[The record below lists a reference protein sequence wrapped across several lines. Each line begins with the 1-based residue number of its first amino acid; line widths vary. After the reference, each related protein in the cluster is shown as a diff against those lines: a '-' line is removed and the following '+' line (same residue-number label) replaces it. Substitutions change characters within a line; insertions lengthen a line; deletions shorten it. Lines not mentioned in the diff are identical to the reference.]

1 MQLYRIV
8 IIYHIPYRPF
18 NAQQAL
24 MVRQMATLDRDKVS
38 MAGDNRDQQT
48 DPEIDKDFAHQVM
61 ATVGQGIV
69 VSSEGWRFEYAN
81 PAFARM
87 VGRMPKELIGR
98 SMDEFIHPQ
107 DLPILI
113 KARSRRQEGETSSY
127 EARLIR
133 SDRCVFPV
141 QVTGTPRWQDGKV
154 LGSILAVTDLT
165 ERKRFE
171 DELKKSE
178 AKNRALLDAIPDAI
192 FLLDEEG
199 NFLDYRASNS
209 SILYAPPEAFMGK
222 NIHSIM
228 PQDLVELTMNNLGL
242 ARQSGKMQVFE
253 YQLPTNGEIKHFEA
267 RINLCEGGDFLA
279 LVRDVTERKRS
290 DEMLWKAKEEAEAA
304 AKAKSEFLANM
315 SHEIRTPLNAVI
327 GLTGLLLDTDL
338 TPEQRN
344 YLEIVRDS
352 GDSLLSVINNILD
365 FSKIDGGMMELE
377 HSPFDLRRC
386 IESTMDLMVTRAA
399 EKGLVLK
406 VVLDD
411 QLPTMLVGDASRLRQ
426 VLANLLSNA
435 VKFTDKGFVEVSVRG
450 NAIQEGFEL
459 RFDVFDTGI
468 GVPQDKLDRLF
479 MPFSQIDSSITRKYG
494 GTGLGL
500 AISKRLVE
508 MMGGRIW
515 ARSDPGVGSTFS
527 FTVKVKL
534 PCMQPV
540 QHKVKD
546 LKPEIKP
553 PIEGHFQQARPLSI
567 LLAEDNA
574 VNQMVLLQM
583 LRKIG
588 YQADLASN
596 GFDVLAALDR
606 QAYDVILMDIQ
617 MPDMDGFE
625 ATRRILARFP
635 KMKRPRIIA
644 LTAHALKG
652 DRERCMEAGMD
663 SYLSKPVKIED
674 LQSALRPTGH

>member
-1 MQLYRIV
+1 
-8 IIYHIPYRPF
+8 
-18 NAQQAL
+18 

-38 MAGDNRDQQT
+38 TAGDNCDQQT

-69 VSSEGWRFEYAN
+69 VSSEGWRFEYVN

-98 SMDEFIHPQ
+98 SMDELIHPH
-107 DLPILI
+107 DRPILI
-113 KARSRRQEGETSSY
+113 QARSRRQAGETSSY

-133 SDRCVFPV
+133 SDGCVFPV
-141 QVTGTPRWQDGKV
+141 QVTGTPRWQDGKFF
-154 LGSILAVTDLT
+154 GSIVAVTDLT

-178 AKNRALLDAIPDAI
+178 AENRLLLDSIPDSI
-192 FLLDEEG
+192 FLLDKEG
-199 NFLDYRASNS
+199 NFLDYRTPNS
-209 SILYAPPEAFMGK
+209 SILYAPAELFMGK

-253 YQLPTNGEIKHFEA
+253 YQLPANGEIKHFEA

-338 TPEQRN
+338 THEQRN

-450 NAIQEGFEL
+450 NAIPEGFEL
-459 RFDVFDTGI
+459 RFDVLDTGI
-468 GVPQDKLDRLF
+468 GMPQDKLDRLF
-479 MPFSQIDSSITRKYG
+479 MPFSQIDSSITRRYG

-500 AISKRLVE
+500 AISKRLVG

-515 ARSDPGVGSTFS
+515 AKSNPGVGSTFT
-527 FTVKVKL
+527 FTIKVKL

-540 QHKVKD
+540 QHEVKD
-546 LKPEIKP
+546 LKPDIKP
-553 PIEGHFQQARPLSI
+553 PIEGHFQQALPLSI

-606 QAYDVILMDIQ
+606 QAYDVVLMDIQ

-644 LTAHALKG
+644 LTAHALNG
-652 DRERCMEAGMD
+652 DRERCLKAGMD
-663 SYLSKPVKIED
+663 GYLSKPVKIED

>member
-1 MQLYRIV
+1 
-8 IIYHIPYRPF
+8 
-18 NAQQAL
+18 
-24 MVRQMATLDRDKVS
+24 

-87 VGRMPKELIGR
+87 VGSRPEELIGR

-625 ATRRILARFP
+625 ATRRILARFT
-635 KMKRPRIIA
+635 KKKRPRIIA
-644 LTAHALKG
+644 LTAHALNG
-652 DRERCMEAGMD
+652 DRERCLEAGMD

>member
-1 MQLYRIV
+1 
-8 IIYHIPYRPF
+8 
-18 NAQQAL
+18 
-24 MVRQMATLDRDKVS
+24 MVQQMATLDRDKVS
-38 MAGDNRDQQT
+38 MAGDNWGQQT
-48 DPEIDKDFAHQVM
+48 DPERDQDFAHQVM

-69 VSSEGWRFEYAN
+69 VSGEGWRFEYVN

-98 SMDEFIHPQ
+98 SMDELIHPH

-113 KARSRRQEGETSSY
+113 QARSRRQSGETSSY

-133 SDRCVFPV
+133 SDGCVFPV
-141 QVTGTPRWQDGKV
+141 QVTGTPRWQDGKFF
-154 LGSILAVTDLT
+154 GSIVAVTDLT

-192 FLLDEEG
+192 FLLDKEG
-199 NFLDYRASNS
+199 NFLDYRAPNS
-209 SILYAPPEAFMGK
+209 SILYAPAELFMGK

-338 TPEQRN
+338 THEQRN

-352 GDSLLSVINNILD
+352 SDSLLSVINNILD

-450 NAIQEGFEL
+450 NAIPEGFEL
-459 RFDVFDTGI
+459 RFDVLDTGI
-468 GVPQDKLDRLF
+468 GMPQDKLDRLF
-479 MPFSQIDSSITRKYG
+479 MPFSQIDSSITRRYG

-515 ARSDPGVGSTFS
+515 AKSDPGVGSTFT

-534 PCMQPV
+534 PCMQPA

-546 LKPEIKP
+546 SKPVIKP
-553 PIEGHFQQARPLSI
+553 PIEGHFQRARPLSI

-596 GFDVLAALDR
+596 GFDVLEALDR
-606 QAYDVILMDIQ
+606 QAYDVVLMDIQ

-652 DRERCMEAGMD
+652 DRERCLEAGMD

-674 LQSALRPTGH
+674 LQSALRPTGN

>member
-1 MQLYRIV
+1 
-8 IIYHIPYRPF
+8 
-18 NAQQAL
+18 
-24 MVRQMATLDRDKVS
+24 
-38 MAGDNRDQQT
+38 MAGDNWDQQT
-48 DPEIDKDFAHQVM
+48 DPETDKDFAYQVM

-69 VSSEGWRFEYAN
+69 VSSEGWRFEYVN

-87 VGRMPKELIGR
+87 VGRRPEELIGR

-107 DLPILI
+107 DLPILFNS
-113 KARSRRQEGETSSY
+113 RSRRQAGETSSY
-127 EARLIR
+127 DARLIR
-133 SDRCVFPV
+133 SDGCVFPV
-141 QVTGTPRWQDGKV
+141 QITGAPRWQDGKV
-154 LGSILAVTDLT
+154 LGSIVAVTDLT

-178 AKNRALLDAIPDAI
+178 AKNRALIDAIPDSV
-192 FLLDEEG
+192 FLLDKEG
-199 NFLDYRASNS
+199 NFLDYRAPNS
-209 SILYAPPEAFMGK
+209 SMLYAPPELFMGK
-222 NIHSIM
+222 SIHSIM
-228 PQDLVELTMNNLGL
+228 PQDLVELTMNNIGM

-253 YQLPTNGEIKHFEA
+253 YQLPTNGETKHFEA
-267 RINLCEGGDFLA
+267 RINLCEGGDFLT

-290 DEMLWKAKEEAEAA
+290 DEMLWKAKEVAEAA

-327 GLTGLLLDTDL
+327 GLTGILLDTDL
-338 TPEQRN
+338 THEQRN
-344 YLEIVRDS
+344 YLEIVRNS
-352 GDSLLSVINNILD
+352 SDSLLSVINNILD

-377 HSPFDLRRC
+377 QSPFDLRRC
-386 IESTMDLMVTRAA
+386 IESTMDLMVTRVE
-399 EKGLVLK
+399 EKELVLK

-411 QLPTMLVGDASRLRQ
+411 QLPPMLVGDANRIRQ

-450 NAIQEGFEL
+450 NAIPEGFEL
-459 RFDVFDTGI
+459 RFDVLDTGI
-468 GVPQDKLDRLF
+468 GMPQDKLDRLF
-479 MPFSQIDSSITRKYG
+479 MPFSQIDSSITRRYG

-515 ARSDPGVGSTFS
+515 AESDPGVGSTFT
-527 FTVKVKL
+527 FTIKVKL

-546 LKPEIKP
+546 LKPDIKP

-606 QAYDVILMDIQ
+606 QAYDVVLMDIQ

-625 ATRRILARFP
+625 ATRRILARFS
-635 KMKRPRIIA
+635 KTKRPRIIA
-644 LTAHALKG
+644 LTAHALNG
-652 DRERCMEAGMD
+652 DRERCLDAGMD

>member
-1 MQLYRIV
+1 
-8 IIYHIPYRPF
+8 
-18 NAQQAL
+18 

-38 MAGDNRDQQT
+38 TAGDNCDQQT

-69 VSSEGWRFEYAN
+69 VSSEGWRFEYVN

-98 SMDEFIHPQ
+98 SMDELIHPH
-107 DLPILI
+107 DRPILI
-113 KARSRRQEGETSSY
+113 QARSRRQAGETSSY

-133 SDRCVFPV
+133 SDGCVFPV
-141 QVTGTPRWQDGKV
+141 QVTGTPRWQDGKFF
-154 LGSILAVTDLT
+154 GSIVAVTDLT

-171 DELKKSE
+171 DELKKRE
-178 AKNRALLDAIPDAI
+178 AENRLLLDSIPDSI
-192 FLLDEEG
+192 FLLDKEG
-199 NFLDYRASNS
+199 NFLDYRTPNS
-209 SILYAPPEAFMGK
+209 SILYAPAELFMGK

-338 TPEQRN
+338 THEQRN

-450 NAIQEGFEL
+450 NAIPEGFEL
-459 RFDVFDTGI
+459 RFDVLDTGI
-468 GVPQDKLDRLF
+468 GMPQDKLDRLF
-479 MPFSQIDSSITRKYG
+479 MPFSQIDSSITRRYG

-500 AISKRLVE
+500 AISKRLVG

-515 ARSDPGVGSTFS
+515 AKSNPGVGSTFT
-527 FTVKVKL
+527 FTIKVKL

-540 QHKVKD
+540 QHEVKD
-546 LKPEIKP
+546 LKPDIKP
-553 PIEGHFQQARPLSI
+553 PIEGHFQQALPLSI

-606 QAYDVILMDIQ
+606 QAYDVVLMDIQ

-644 LTAHALKG
+644 LTAHALNG
-652 DRERCMEAGMD
+652 DRERCLKAGMD
-663 SYLSKPVKIED
+663 GYLSKPVKIED

>member
-1 MQLYRIV
+1 
-8 IIYHIPYRPF
+8 
-18 NAQQAL
+18 
-24 MVRQMATLDRDKVS
+24 

-315 SHEIRTPLNAVI
+315 SHEIRTPLNAVV

-338 TPEQRN
+338 THEQRN

-352 GDSLLSVINNILD
+352 SDSLLSVINNILD

-479 MPFSQIDSSITRKYG
+479 MPFSQIDSSITRRYG

-515 ARSDPGVGSTFS
+515 ARSEPGVGSTFT
-527 FTVKVKL
+527 FTIKVKL

-644 LTAHALKG
+644 LTAHALNG
-652 DRERCMEAGMD
+652 DRERCLKAGMD
-663 SYLSKPVKIED
+663 GYLSKPVKIED

>member
-1 MQLYRIV
+1 
-8 IIYHIPYRPF
+8 
-18 NAQQAL
+18 

-38 MAGDNRDQQT
+38 TAGDNCDQQT

-69 VSSEGWRFEYAN
+69 VSSEGWRFEYVN

-98 SMDEFIHPQ
+98 SMDELIHPH
-107 DLPILI
+107 DRPILI
-113 KARSRRQEGETSSY
+113 QARSRRQAGETSSY

-133 SDRCVFPV
+133 SDGCVFPV
-141 QVTGTPRWQDGKV
+141 QVTGTPRWQDGKFF
-154 LGSILAVTDLT
+154 GSIVAVTDLT

-178 AKNRALLDAIPDAI
+178 AENRLLLDSIPDSI
-192 FLLDEEG
+192 FLLDKEG
-199 NFLDYRASNS
+199 NFLDYRTPNS
-209 SILYAPPEAFMGK
+209 SILYAPAELFMGK

-228 PQDLVELTMNNLGL
+228 PQDLVELTMNNLEM

-338 TPEQRN
+338 THEQRN

-450 NAIQEGFEL
+450 NAIPEGFEL
-459 RFDVFDTGI
+459 RFDVLDTGI
-468 GVPQDKLDRLF
+468 GMPQDKLDRLF
-479 MPFSQIDSSITRKYG
+479 MPFSQIDSSITRRYG

-500 AISKRLVE
+500 AISKRLVG

-515 ARSDPGVGSTFS
+515 AKSNPGVGSTFT
-527 FTVKVKL
+527 FTIKVKL

-540 QHKVKD
+540 QHEVKD
-546 LKPEIKP
+546 LKPDIKP
-553 PIEGHFQQARPLSI
+553 PIEGHFQQALPLSI

-606 QAYDVILMDIQ
+606 QAYDVVLMDIQ

-644 LTAHALKG
+644 LTAHALNG
-652 DRERCMEAGMD
+652 DRERCLKAGMD
-663 SYLSKPVKIED
+663 GYLSKPVKIED

>member
-1 MQLYRIV
+1 
-8 IIYHIPYRPF
+8 
-18 NAQQAL
+18 

-38 MAGDNRDQQT
+38 TAGDNCDQQT

-69 VSSEGWRFEYAN
+69 VSSEGWRFEYVN

-98 SMDEFIHPQ
+98 SMDELIHPH
-107 DLPILI
+107 DRPILI
-113 KARSRRQEGETSSY
+113 QARSRRQAGETSSY

-133 SDRCVFPV
+133 SDGCVFPV
-141 QVTGTPRWQDGKV
+141 QVTGTPRWQDGKFF
-154 LGSILAVTDLT
+154 GSIVAVTDLT

-178 AKNRALLDAIPDAI
+178 AENRLLLDSIPDSI
-192 FLLDEEG
+192 FLLDKEG
-199 NFLDYRASNS
+199 NFLDYRTPNS
-209 SILYAPPEAFMGK
+209 SILYAPAELFMGK

-253 YQLPTNGEIKHFEA
+253 YQLPANGEIKHFEA

-338 TPEQRN
+338 THEQRN

-411 QLPTMLVGDASRLRQ
+411 QLPTTLVGDASRLRQ

-450 NAIQEGFEL
+450 NAIPEGFEL
-459 RFDVFDTGI
+459 RFDVLDTGI
-468 GVPQDKLDRLF
+468 GMPQDKLDRLF
-479 MPFSQIDSSITRKYG
+479 MPFSQIDSSITRRYG

-500 AISKRLVE
+500 AISKRLVG

-515 ARSDPGVGSTFS
+515 AKSNPGVGSTFT
-527 FTVKVKL
+527 FTIKVKL

-540 QHKVKD
+540 QHEVKD
-546 LKPEIKP
+546 LKPDIKP
-553 PIEGHFQQARPLSI
+553 PIEGHFQQALPLSI

-606 QAYDVILMDIQ
+606 QAYDVVLMDIQ

-644 LTAHALKG
+644 LTAHALNG
-652 DRERCMEAGMD
+652 DRERCLKAGMD
-663 SYLSKPVKIED
+663 GYLSKPVKIED

>member
-1 MQLYRIV
+1 
-8 IIYHIPYRPF
+8 
-18 NAQQAL
+18 

-38 MAGDNRDQQT
+38 MAGDNRDQRT
-48 DPEIDKDFAHQVM
+48 DPEIDRDFAHQVM

-69 VSSEGWRFEYAN
+69 VSSEGWRFEYVN

-87 VGRMPKELIGR
+87 VGSRPEELIGR
-98 SMDEFIHPQ
+98 SMDELIHPH

-113 KARSRRQEGETSSY
+113 QARSRRQAGETSSY

-133 SDRCVFPV
+133 SDGCVFPV
-141 QVTGTPRWQDGKV
+141 QVTGTPRWQDGKFF
-154 LGSILAVTDLT
+154 GSIVAVTDLT

-178 AKNRALLDAIPDAI
+178 AKNRALLDAIPDTI

-209 SILYAPPEAFMGK
+209 SVLYAPPELFMGK

-228 PQDLVELTMNNLGL
+228 PQDLVELTINNLGL

-338 TPEQRN
+338 THEQRN

-450 NAIQEGFEL
+450 NAIPEGFEL
-459 RFDVFDTGI
+459 RFDVLDTGI
-468 GVPQDKLDRLF
+468 GMPQDKLDRLF
-479 MPFSQIDSSITRKYG
+479 MPFSQIDSSITRRYG

-515 ARSDPGVGSTFS
+515 AKSDLGVGSTFS
-527 FTVKVKL
+527 FAVKVKL
-534 PCMQPV
+534 PCMQSV

-546 LKPEIKP
+546 LIPVIKP

-635 KMKRPRIIA
+635 KKKRPRIIA
-644 LTAHALKG
+644 LTAHALNG
-652 DRERCMEAGMD
+652 DRERCLEAGMD

-674 LQSALRPTGH
+674 LQSALRSTGH

>member
-1 MQLYRIV
+1 
-8 IIYHIPYRPF
+8 
-18 NAQQAL
+18 
-24 MVRQMATLDRDKVS
+24 
-38 MAGDNRDQQT
+38 
-48 DPEIDKDFAHQVM
+48 
-61 ATVGQGIV
+61 
-69 VSSEGWRFEYAN
+69 
-81 PAFARM
+81 
-87 VGRMPKELIGR
+87 
-98 SMDEFIHPQ
+98 
-107 DLPILI
+107 
-113 KARSRRQEGETSSY
+113 
-127 EARLIR
+127 
-133 SDRCVFPV
+133 
-141 QVTGTPRWQDGKV
+141 
-154 LGSILAVTDLT
+154 
-165 ERKRFE
+165 
-171 DELKKSE
+171 
-178 AKNRALLDAIPDAI
+178 
-192 FLLDEEG
+192 
-199 NFLDYRASNS
+199 
-209 SILYAPPEAFMGK
+209 
-222 NIHSIM
+222 
-228 PQDLVELTMNNLGL
+228 MNNIEM
-242 ARQSGKMQVFE
+242 ARQSGKMQVFA
-253 YQLPTNGEIKHFEA
+253 YQLPANGEIKHFEA

-435 VKFTDKGFVEVSVRG
+435 VKFADKGFVEVSVRG
-450 NAIQEGFEL
+450 NAIPEGFEL
-459 RFDVFDTGI
+459 RFDVLDTGI
-468 GVPQDKLDRLF
+468 GMPQDKLDRLF
-479 MPFSQIDSSITRKYG
+479 MPFSQIDSSITRRYG

-515 ARSDPGVGSTFS
+515 ANSDLGVGSTFS

-546 LKPEIKP
+546 LIPVITP
-553 PIEGHFQQARPLSI
+553 PIKGHFQQARPLSV

-635 KMKRPRIIA
+635 KKKRPRIIA
-644 LTAHALKG
+644 RTAHALNG
-652 DRERCMEAGMD
+652 DRERCLEAGMD

>member
-1 MQLYRIV
+1 
-8 IIYHIPYRPF
+8 
-18 NAQQAL
+18 

-38 MAGDNRDQQT
+38 TAGDNCDQQT

-69 VSSEGWRFEYAN
+69 VSSEGWRFEYVN

-98 SMDEFIHPQ
+98 SMDELIHPH
-107 DLPILI
+107 DRPILI
-113 KARSRRQEGETSSY
+113 QARSRRQAGETSSY

-133 SDRCVFPV
+133 SDGCVFPV
-141 QVTGTPRWQDGKV
+141 QVTGTPRWQDGKFF
-154 LGSILAVTDLT
+154 GSIVAVTDLT

-178 AKNRALLDAIPDAI
+178 AENRLLLDSIPDSI
-192 FLLDEEG
+192 FLLDKEG
-199 NFLDYRASNS
+199 NFLDYRTPNS
-209 SILYAPPEAFMGK
+209 SILYAPAELFMGK

-338 TPEQRN
+338 THEQRN

-450 NAIQEGFEL
+450 NAIPEGFEL
-459 RFDVFDTGI
+459 RFDVLDTGI
-468 GVPQDKLDRLF
+468 GMPQDKLDRLF
-479 MPFSQIDSSITRKYG
+479 MPFSQIDSSITRRYG

-500 AISKRLVE
+500 AISKRLVG

-515 ARSDPGVGSTFS
+515 AKSNPGVGSTFT
-527 FTVKVKL
+527 FTIKVKL

-540 QHKVKD
+540 QHEVKD
-546 LKPEIKP
+546 LKPDIKP
-553 PIEGHFQQARPLSI
+553 PIEGHFQQALPLSI

-644 LTAHALKG
+644 LTAHALNG
-652 DRERCMEAGMD
+652 DRERCLEAGMD
-663 SYLSKPVKIED
+663 GYLSKPVKIED

>member
-1 MQLYRIV
+1 
-8 IIYHIPYRPF
+8 
-18 NAQQAL
+18 

-38 MAGDNRDQQT
+38 TAGDNCDQQT

-69 VSSEGWRFEYAN
+69 VSSEGWRFEYVN

-98 SMDEFIHPQ
+98 SMDELIHPH
-107 DLPILI
+107 DRPILI
-113 KARSRRQEGETSSY
+113 QARSRRQAGETSSY

-133 SDRCVFPV
+133 SDGCVFPV
-141 QVTGTPRWQDGKV
+141 QVTGTPRWQDGKFF
-154 LGSILAVTDLT
+154 GSIVAVTDLT

-178 AKNRALLDAIPDAI
+178 AENRLLLDSIPDSI
-192 FLLDEEG
+192 FLLDKEG
-199 NFLDYRASNS
+199 NFLDYRTPNS
-209 SILYAPPEAFMGK
+209 SILYAPAELFMGK

-228 PQDLVELTMNNLGL
+228 PQDLVELTMNNIEM

-253 YQLPTNGEIKHFEA
+253 YQLPANGEIKHFEA

-344 YLEIVRDS
+344 YLEIVRNS
-352 GDSLLSVINNILD
+352 SDSLLSVINDILD

-386 IESTMDLMVTRAA
+386 IESTMDLMVTRVA

-450 NAIQEGFEL
+450 NAIPEGFEL
-459 RFDVFDTGI
+459 RFDVLDTGI
-468 GVPQDKLDRLF
+468 GMPQDKLDRLF
-479 MPFSQIDSSITRKYG
+479 MPFSQIDSSITRRYG

-500 AISKRLVE
+500 AISKRLVG

-515 ARSDPGVGSTFS
+515 AKSNPGVGSTFT
-527 FTVKVKL
+527 FTIKVKL

-540 QHKVKD
+540 QHEVKD
-546 LKPEIKP
+546 LKPDIKP
-553 PIEGHFQQARPLSI
+553 PIEGHFQQALPLSI

-606 QAYDVILMDIQ
+606 QAYDVVLMDIQ

-644 LTAHALKG
+644 LTAHALNG
-652 DRERCMEAGMD
+652 DRERCLEAGMD
-663 SYLSKPVKIED
+663 GYLSKPVKIED

>member
-1 MQLYRIV
+1 
-8 IIYHIPYRPF
+8 
-18 NAQQAL
+18 

-38 MAGDNRDQQT
+38 TAGDNCDQQT

-69 VSSEGWRFEYAN
+69 VSSEGWRFEYVN

-98 SMDEFIHPQ
+98 SMDELIHPH
-107 DLPILI
+107 DRPILI
-113 KARSRRQEGETSSY
+113 QARSRRQAGETSSY

-133 SDRCVFPV
+133 SDGCVFPV
-141 QVTGTPRWQDGKV
+141 QVTGTPRWQDGKFF
-154 LGSILAVTDLT
+154 GSIVAVTDLT

-171 DELKKSE
+171 DELKKRE
-178 AKNRALLDAIPDAI
+178 AENRLLLDSIPDSI
-192 FLLDEEG
+192 FLLDKEG
-199 NFLDYRASNS
+199 NFLDYRTPNS
-209 SILYAPPEAFMGK
+209 SILYAPAELFMGK

-228 PQDLVELTMNNLGL
+228 PQDLVELTMNNLEM

-253 YQLPTNGEIKHFEA
+253 YQLPANGEIKHFEA

-338 TPEQRN
+338 THEQRN

-450 NAIQEGFEL
+450 NAIPEGFEL
-459 RFDVFDTGI
+459 RFDVLDTGI
-468 GVPQDKLDRLF
+468 GMPQDKLDRLF
-479 MPFSQIDSSITRKYG
+479 MPFSQIDSSITRRYG

-500 AISKRLVE
+500 AISKRLVG

-515 ARSDPGVGSTFS
+515 AKSNPGVGSTFT
-527 FTVKVKL
+527 FTIKVKL

-540 QHKVKD
+540 QHEVKD
-546 LKPEIKP
+546 LKPDIKP
-553 PIEGHFQQARPLSI
+553 PIEGHFQQALPLSI

-606 QAYDVILMDIQ
+606 QAYDVVLMDIQ

-644 LTAHALKG
+644 LTAHALNG
-652 DRERCMEAGMD
+652 DRERCLKAGMD
-663 SYLSKPVKIED
+663 GYLSKPVKIED

>member
-1 MQLYRIV
+1 
-8 IIYHIPYRPF
+8 
-18 NAQQAL
+18 
-24 MVRQMATLDRDKVS
+24 MAD
-38 MAGDNRDQQT
+38 DNWDWQT
-48 DPEIDKDFAHQVM
+48 DPERDQDFAHQVM

-69 VSSEGWRFEYAN
+69 VSGEGWRFEYVN

-133 SDRCVFPV
+133 SDGCVFHV

-154 LGSILAVTDLT
+154 LGSIIAVTDLT
-165 ERKRFE
+165 ECKRFE
-171 DELKKSE
+171 DELTKSE
-178 AKNRALLDAIPDAI
+178 AKNRALLDAIPDTI

-209 SILYAPPEAFMGK
+209 SVLYAPPELFMGK
-222 NIHSIM
+222 NIHSVM
-228 PQDLVELTMNNLGL
+228 PQDLVELTMNNLVI
-242 ARQSGKMQVFE
+242 ARQSGKTQVFE
-253 YQLPTNGEIKHFEA
+253 YQLLINDETKHFEA
-267 RINLCEGGDFLA
+267 RINPCGEWAFLA

-327 GLTGLLLDTDL
+327 GLTGLLLDTGL
-338 TPEQRN
+338 THEQRN

-352 GDSLLSVINNILD
+352 SDSLLSVINNILD

-386 IESTMDLMVTRAA
+386 IESAMDLMATRVA
-399 EKGLVLK
+399 EKGLMLK

-411 QLPTMLVGDASRLRQ
+411 QLPPMLVGDANRLRQ

-450 NAIQEGFEL
+450 NAIPEGFEL
-459 RFDVFDTGI
+459 RFDVLDTGI
-468 GVPQDKLDRLF
+468 GMPLDKLDRLF

-515 ARSDPGVGSTFS
+515 AESDPGVGSTFT
-527 FTVKVKL
+527 FTAKVKL

-540 QHKVKD
+540 QHEVKD
-546 LKPEIKP
+546 SKPEIKP

-606 QAYDVILMDIQ
+606 QAYDVVLMDIQ

-625 ATRRILARFP
+625 ATRRILARFS
-635 KMKRPRIIA
+635 KTKRPRIIA
-644 LTAHALKG
+644 LTAHALNG
-652 DRERCMEAGMD
+652 DRERCLEAGMD

-674 LQSALRPTGH
+674 LQSALQPTGH

>member
-1 MQLYRIV
+1 
-8 IIYHIPYRPF
+8 
-18 NAQQAL
+18 
-24 MVRQMATLDRDKVS
+24 
-38 MAGDNRDQQT
+38 MAGDNRDQRT
-48 DPEIDKDFAHQVM
+48 DPEIDRDFAHQVM

-69 VSSEGWRFEYAN
+69 VSSEGWRFEYVN

-87 VGRMPKELIGR
+87 VGSRPEELIGR
-98 SMDEFIHPQ
+98 SMDELIHPH

-113 KARSRRQEGETSSY
+113 QARSRRQAGETSSY

-133 SDRCVFPV
+133 SDGCVFPV
-141 QVTGTPRWQDGKV
+141 QVTGTPRWQDGKFF
-154 LGSILAVTDLT
+154 GSIVAVTDLT

-178 AKNRALLDAIPDAI
+178 AENRLLLDSIPDSI
-192 FLLDEEG
+192 FLLDKEG
-199 NFLDYRASNS
+199 NFLDYRTPNS
-209 SILYAPPEAFMGK
+209 SILYAPAELFMGK

-338 TPEQRN
+338 THEQRN

-450 NAIQEGFEL
+450 NAIPEGFEL
-459 RFDVFDTGI
+459 RFDVLDTGI
-468 GVPQDKLDRLF
+468 GMPQDKLDRLF
-479 MPFSQIDSSITRKYG
+479 MPFSQIDSSITRRYG

-500 AISKRLVE
+500 AISKRLVG

-515 ARSDPGVGSTFS
+515 AKSNPGVGSTFT
-527 FTVKVKL
+527 FTIKVKL

-540 QHKVKD
+540 QHEVKD
-546 LKPEIKP
+546 LKPDIKP
-553 PIEGHFQQARPLSI
+553 PIEGHFQQALPLSI

-644 LTAHALKG
+644 LTAHALNG
-652 DRERCMEAGMD
+652 DRERCLEAGMD
-663 SYLSKPVKIED
+663 GYLSKPVKIED

>member
-1 MQLYRIV
+1 
-8 IIYHIPYRPF
+8 
-18 NAQQAL
+18 
-24 MVRQMATLDRDKVS
+24 

-133 SDRCVFPV
+133 SDGCVFPV

-644 LTAHALKG
+644 LTAHALNG
-652 DRERCMEAGMD
+652 DRERCLEAGMD

>member
-1 MQLYRIV
+1 
-8 IIYHIPYRPF
+8 
-18 NAQQAL
+18 

-38 MAGDNRDQQT
+38 TAGDNCDQQT

-69 VSSEGWRFEYAN
+69 VSSEGWRFEYVN

-98 SMDEFIHPQ
+98 SMDELIHPH
-107 DLPILI
+107 DRPILI
-113 KARSRRQEGETSSY
+113 QARSRRQAGETSSY

-133 SDRCVFPV
+133 SDGCVFPV
-141 QVTGTPRWQDGKV
+141 QVTGTPRWQDGKFF
-154 LGSILAVTDLT
+154 GSIVAVTDLT

-178 AKNRALLDAIPDAI
+178 AENRLLLDSIPDSI
-192 FLLDEEG
+192 FLLDKEG
-199 NFLDYRASNS
+199 NFLDYRTPNS
-209 SILYAPPEAFMGK
+209 SILYAPAELFMGK

-228 PQDLVELTMNNLGL
+228 PQDLVELTMNNLEM

-253 YQLPTNGEIKHFEA
+253 YQLPANGEIKHFEA

-344 YLEIVRDS
+344 YLEIVRNS
-352 GDSLLSVINNILD
+352 SDSLLSVINDILD

-386 IESTMDLMVTRAA
+386 IESTMDLMVTRVA

-450 NAIQEGFEL
+450 NAIPEGFEL
-459 RFDVFDTGI
+459 RFDVLDTGI
-468 GVPQDKLDRLF
+468 GMPQDKLDRLF
-479 MPFSQIDSSITRKYG
+479 MPFSQIDSSITRRYG

-500 AISKRLVE
+500 AISKRLVG

-515 ARSDPGVGSTFS
+515 AKSNPGVGSTFT
-527 FTVKVKL
+527 FTIKVKL

-540 QHKVKD
+540 QHEVKD
-546 LKPEIKP
+546 LKPDIKP
-553 PIEGHFQQARPLSI
+553 PIEGHFQQALPLSI

-606 QAYDVILMDIQ
+606 QAYDVVLMDIQ

-644 LTAHALKG
+644 LTAHALNG
-652 DRERCMEAGMD
+652 DRERCLEAGMD
-663 SYLSKPVKIED
+663 GYLSKPVKIED

>member
-1 MQLYRIV
+1 
-8 IIYHIPYRPF
+8 
-18 NAQQAL
+18 
-24 MVRQMATLDRDKVS
+24 
-38 MAGDNRDQQT
+38 MAGDNRDQRT
-48 DPEIDKDFAHQVM
+48 DPEIDRDFAHQVM

-69 VSSEGWRFEYAN
+69 VSSEGWRFEYVN

-87 VGRMPKELIGR
+87 VGSRPEELIGR
-98 SMDEFIHPQ
+98 SMDELIHPQ

-113 KARSRRQEGETSSY
+113 QARSRRQAGETSSY

-133 SDRCVFPV
+133 SDGCIFPV
-141 QVTGTPRWQDGKV
+141 QVTGTPRWQDGKFF
-154 LGSILAVTDLT
+154 GSIVAVTDLT

-192 FLLDEEG
+192 FLLDKEG
-199 NFLDYRASNS
+199 NFLDYRTPNS
-209 SILYAPPEAFMGK
+209 SILYAPAELFMGK

-338 TPEQRN
+338 THEQRN

-450 NAIQEGFEL
+450 NAIPEGFEL
-459 RFDVFDTGI
+459 RFDVLDTGI
-468 GVPQDKLDRLF
+468 GMPQDKLDRLF
-479 MPFSQIDSSITRKYG
+479 MPFSQIDSSITRRYG

-515 ARSDPGVGSTFS
+515 ANSDLGVGSTFS
-527 FTVKVKL
+527 FAVKVKL
-534 PCMQPV
+534 PCMQSV

-546 LKPEIKP
+546 LIPVIKP

-635 KMKRPRIIA
+635 KKKRPRIIA
-644 LTAHALKG
+644 LTAHALNG
-652 DRERCMEAGMD
+652 DRERCLEAGMD